1 MGQPSLDDVVQGLFL
16 ADLFPPFEGDPFQG
30 TPKRRKYGRAA
41 VAYQPPAPKKP
52 ASTSRLFPGVDLDR
66 PLGDQPNA
74 SIGVFALGEEGLI
87 PGIIGGNVAGR
98 IAVEIGKRA
107 WPENPNLWTRSD
119 WDAYFRDL
127 RQRLFDEPPVGRGG
141 GPGASAAARAK
152 AKRKAPRKVKV
163 ANIADSRFRAGRM

>member
-1 MGQPSLDDVVQGLFL
+1 MYGQPSLNDVARSLL
-16 ADLFPPFEGDPFQG
+16 AAGLFPPWLQG